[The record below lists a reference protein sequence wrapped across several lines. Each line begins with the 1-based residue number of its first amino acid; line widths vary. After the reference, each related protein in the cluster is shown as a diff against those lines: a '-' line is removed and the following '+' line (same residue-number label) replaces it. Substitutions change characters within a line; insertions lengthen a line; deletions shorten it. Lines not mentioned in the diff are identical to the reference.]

1 MWLAELIT
9 QRGIGNG
16 MSILI
21 FSNVVAAMPIYGEQV
36 KADKGWFGLGVIIV
50 VVLLLL

>member
-21 FSNVVAAMPIYGEQV
+21 FSNVVAAMRSMASRSRPTRAGS
-36 KADKGWFGLGVIIV
+36 GSR
-50 VVLLLL
+50 